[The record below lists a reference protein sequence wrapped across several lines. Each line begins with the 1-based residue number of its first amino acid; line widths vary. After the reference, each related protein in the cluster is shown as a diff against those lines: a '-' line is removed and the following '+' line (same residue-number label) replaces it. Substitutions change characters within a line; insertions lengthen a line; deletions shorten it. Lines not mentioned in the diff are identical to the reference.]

1 MTARPDNVTD
11 HTYHWALG
19 ALAAALALAAFE
31 ATPADAAAPAAG
43 RVTVPARVTP
53 GRLVTINV
61 SGFAPG
67 ARVHVEWGVYFNPP
81 ANCCITKLVPPAS
94 KPGFTLAAGAKTLHV
109 RMPRLYAACPA
120 VGCHDH
126 DRTRFKPGQ
135 RVFVFVSTD
144 LDYKGPGPF
153 YAKAL
158 TRIARR

>member
-94 KPGFTLAAGAKTLHV
+94 KPGFTLAA
-109 RMPRLYAACPA
+109 PRPCTCGCPGCTPRAPPSAATIMTGRASSPA
-120 VGCHDH
+120 SGSSCSSPPTWT
-126 DRTRFKPGQ
+126 TRDPA
-135 RVFVFVSTD
+135 RSTP
-144 LDYKGPGPF
+144 K
-153 YAKAL
+153 
-158 TRIARR
+158 R